1 MPGPKK
7 AAPFIKKKR
16 WIRLRKNP
24 AKEVRQRKQ
33 FYCGEESRELPRTL

>member
-7 AAPFIKKKR
+7 AAPFIKKR

-24 AKEVRQRKQ
+24 SKKEVRQRKQ